1 MEPKDVREKTA
12 IDTEVEAEAVEEVK
26 AEGHTG
32 APAKPSTAATS
43 PRMSKLE
50 QARAKVARAE
60 ERIGQTD
67 EEIEACL
74 SKIEED
80 LNGFKQAESYLFDH
94 ALHTSQTLLKEVG
107 VGEHVLESVP
117 APKVDLEDP
126 TLSPVAIKKLS
137 SGTGKGLLWGL
148 LGGVVALGGWCY
160 AATQALGLP
169 LIPETFPDTVR
180 LTRALEWTSGLLGQG
195 KNAAVGG
202 TVVVVA
208 ILFIMGLIY
217 WLTKTLTAAA
227 NLKTATRIE
236 EDAEFY
242 CTKKGECKA
251 QMEKV
256 REHIAHARKMVEK
269 YEALLAE
276 QNAALQRALFIE
288 EPEGYDQLH
297 AKTRQTVQT
306 IQKLTS
312 EIERFLETPMAE
324 SGILSKEGI
333 AILERANKA
342 ANDHVLKLYA

>member
-1 MEPKDVREKTA
+1 MEPKNPVEKAAVNAEVSAEDVQETKEHER
-12 IDTEVEAEAVEEVK
+12 VEEPTQPS
-26 AEGHTG
+26 ATG
-32 APAKPSTAATS
+32 TS

-50 QARAKVARAE
+50 HARAKVARAE
-60 ERIGQTD
+60 ERIGHTD

-74 SKIEED
+74 NKIEED
-80 LNGFKQAESYLFDH
+80 LNGFKQAESHLFDH
-94 ALHTSQTLLKEVG
+94 ALHTSQTLLKKIG

-126 TLSPVAIKKLS
+126 TLSPVEIRKLS

-148 LGGVVALGGWCY
+148 LGGIVALGGWCY
-160 AATQALGLP
+160 TATQALGLP
-169 LIPETFPDTVR
+169 LIPGKFPDVERMTQ
-180 LTRALEWTSGLLGQG
+180 ALEWTSGLLGQG
-195 KNAAVGG
+195 KNAALGG

-208 ILFIMGLIY
+208 ILLIMGVIY
-217 WLTKTLTAAA
+217 WLTKTLTAAS
-227 NLKTATRIE
+227 NLKTATQIE
-236 EDAEFY
+236 EDTEFY

-276 QNAALQRALFIE
+276 QNAALQRALLIE
-288 EPEGYDQLH
+288 EPEGYEQLH

-312 EIERFLETPMAE
+312 EIERFLKTPMAE